1 MNFDLMYGYLIDVT
15 WFFLGT
21 WVLLLLAAYAA
32 TFVRDSGANKS
43 THPSKA

>member
-1 MNFDLMYGYLIDVT
+1 MNFDQMYSYLIDVT

-32 TFVRDSGANKS
+32 AFGRD
-43 THPSKA
+43 PS